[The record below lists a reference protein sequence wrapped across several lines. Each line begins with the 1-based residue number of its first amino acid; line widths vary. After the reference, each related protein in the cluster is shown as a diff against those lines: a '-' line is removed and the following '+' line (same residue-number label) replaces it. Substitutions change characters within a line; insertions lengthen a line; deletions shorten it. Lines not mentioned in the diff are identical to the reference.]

1 VTISRAK
8 TLILVGSSAIA
19 LGVFLLGWVNDSAGP
34 LRITLIA
41 EAGGLLCLGA
51 GSVILTIG
59 CIAFCSR
66 ANANQ
71 VLLVGAIISGISL
84 VVIPILSSLS
94 HFEANVHDWTGG
106 LFFFIWVPACVLGPI
121 FMLVGVTR
129 LFRQK
134 RYCQQ
139 PPATTNSKD
148 I

>member
-34 LRITLIA
+34 LRITFIA
-41 EAGGLLCLGA
+41 EAVALLFLVA
-51 GSVILTIG
+51 GVVILITG
-59 CIAFCSR
+59 CITFCGR

-94 HFEANVHDWTGG
+94 HFEANVHDWTGL

-121 FMLVGVTR
+121 FVLVGVSR
-129 LFRQK
+129 LFLQK
-134 RYCQQ
+134 RYRQ
-139 PPATTNSKD
+139 
-148 I
+148 